1 MTLAIVTGG
10 LSKLGAVIATRLA
23 EAGYDLALHMR
34 GSGAPGGDLA
44 AAIARNGTRWAVF
57 SADLTDSEAVETL
70 VPRVAGHFGRAPT
83 LLVNSASMLSEGGW
97 DDVTLDQLVTHFR
110 VNAAVPL
117 ILAQHF
123 AAALQPGG
131 RGAVVN
137 ILDQRITNPPPDQA
151 AYTLSKLAL
160 ASATRSLARA
170 FAPAV
175 RVNAVAP
182 GLTIPGPEYEPG
194 QADRLA
200 GLMPLGSLP
209 DSAQVA
215 DAVAFLAGAEAVTGQ
230 ILFVDGGAALE
241 SYPRD
246 FAYMERQSLIV

>member
-1 MTLAIVTGG
+1 VTLALVTGG
-10 LSKLGAVIATRLA
+10 LSKLGAVIAARLA
-23 EAGYDLALHMR
+23 DQGYDLALHMR
-34 GSGAPGGDLA
+34 EAAMPEDALA
-44 AAIARNGTRWAVF
+44 AAIARSGANWAVF
-57 SADLTDSEAVETL
+57 PADLSDSAAIEAL
-70 VPRVAGHFGRAPT
+70 VPRVVAHFGCAPT

-97 DDVTLDQLVTHFR
+97 ADVTLDQLVSHFR
-110 VNAAVPL
+110 VNTAVPL
-117 ILAQHF
+117 ILAQRF
-123 AAALQPGG
+123 AAALGPDGQGSI
-131 RGAVVN
+131 VN

-182 GLTIPGPEYEPG
+182 GLTIPGPEYTAD
-194 QADRLA
+194 QVDRLA
-200 GLMPLGSLP
+200 GLMPLGQLP
-209 DSAQVA
+209 TSAQVA
-215 DAVAFLAGAEAVTGQ
+215 DSVAFLAGAKTVTGQ

-246 FAYMERQSLIV
+246 FAYMER